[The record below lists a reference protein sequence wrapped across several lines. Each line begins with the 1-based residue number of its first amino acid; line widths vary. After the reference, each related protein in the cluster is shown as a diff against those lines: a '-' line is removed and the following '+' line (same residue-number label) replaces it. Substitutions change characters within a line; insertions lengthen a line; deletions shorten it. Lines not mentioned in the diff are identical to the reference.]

1 MSLDRRNLLALGLA
15 APLILA
21 AGKVP
26 LNGAEIVAR
35 AHSAA
40 GGETWLRPRSLIM
53 TGHASFFPKG
63 DEASRLEVP
72 NYAMWR
78 VYPEQSTDAH
88 LANGMVRIDARLA
101 DGSVY
106 FQTAFDGVETYN
118 QAGRVPGA
126 QASREWSENFG
137 FGIIRFALEPGF
149 TLDRLP
155 DDSAEGRAIYVVR
168 VNDPQGGKTLF
179 GIAQDDF
186 QILWLG
192 FQTARGWHERRYSNF
207 YRKPGISFTQPGLVR
222 LYYDGIKQNQ
232 IAWTDYRVGESIP
245 QSWFQIAP

>member
-1 MSLDRRNLLALGLA
+1 MTGA
-15 APLILA
+15 A
-21 AGKVP
+21 
-26 LNGAEIVAR
+26 IVAR
-35 AHSAA
+35 AHAAA

-63 DEASRLEVP
+63 DEASRVEVP
-72 NYAMWR
+72 NFTMWR

-101 DGSVY
+101 NGEVY
-106 FQTAFDGVETYN
+106 FQTAFDGVETYS